1 MKKIFVRTLIHCAG
15 AVLLSLPPLSAT
27 PLSSAPEQENGN
39 RLYRTTIPFRAS
51 ASDTEAEYRC
61 CKTDR
66 TRIGEVLKALHP
78 YRAEAPGKL
87 MIRCA
92 KLLLGTPYA
101 AGTLEKDPEKL
112 TVKVLETDCILFVE
126 SCTAFVLTARS
137 GSTDPEDYIDQI
149 RLLRYRNGRVDG
161 YASRLHYT
169 SAWILQNEAA
179 GKMQEISA
187 ELGGNIRRDQRFS
200 FMSRHSERYP
210 QLAAD
215 ANELRLIRAT
225 EEELNANT
233 YYWIP
238 PAGIGAAEAE
248 IQDGDIVCFVAQNEG
263 LDITHVGIAC
273 RLEDGSLHF
282 IHASMKAG
290 KVIVEP
296 LTLKEY
302 AKNGLR
308 VVRLTL

>member
-1 MKKIFVRTLIHCAG
+1 MKKILARRLAYCAG
-15 AVLLSLPPLSAT
+15 TALLTLPALSASSFPPAPAAKDGSGEYRPAT
-27 PLSSAPEQENGN
+27 PVSGSGCLTDSE
-39 RLYRTTIPFRAS
+39 YRCSPADRARIGKILKELQPFRA
-51 ASDTEAEYRC
+51 D
-61 CKTDR
+61 
-66 TRIGEVLKALHP
+66 P
-78 YRAEAPGKL
+78 PGKL

-92 KLLLGTPYA
+92 KLLLETPYK
-101 AGTLEKDPEKL
+101 AGTLEIVPEKL

-126 SCTAFVLTARS
+126 SCTAFVLTARC
-137 GSTDPEDYIDQI
+137 GSTDPEEYIDLI
-149 RLLRYRNGRVDG
+149 RSLRYRNGRVDG

-169 SAWILQNEAA
+169 SEWIQQNEAA
-179 GKMQEISA
+179 GRMQEISA
-187 ELGGNIRRDQRFS
+187 ELGGNIRREQQFS
-200 FMSRHSERYP
+200 FMSRNAERYP
-210 QLAAD
+210 RLAAD
-215 ANELRLIRAT
+215 PEALRQIRDT
-225 EEELNANT
+225 EKNLNRNT

-238 PAGIGAAEAE
+238 PASVGAAGAN
-248 IQDGDIVCFVAQNEG
+248 IQDGDIVCFVAGNEG

-273 RLEDGSLHF
+273 RLEDGSMHF